1 MTLLVIGK
9 AQKPRS
15 FKGTEVKNLPVDY
28 YNQKGAWMDMD
39 IFEDWFKKKWVPE
52 VQAFLKNKGL
62 PQKTVL
68 LLDNALY
75 HPNESVLKTND
86 GLIVAKFLPPNVTL
100 LIQPMDHGCYI
111 INETSLSSKTS

>member
-1 MTLLVIGK
+1 M
-9 AQKPRS
+9 
-15 FKGTEVKNLPVDY
+15 GTEVKNLPVDY

-62 PQKTVL
+62 PQKAVL
-68 LLDNALY
+68 LLDNAPS

-86 GLIVAKFLPPNVTL
+86 GLIVTKILPPNVTSF
-100 LIQPMDHGCYI
+100 IQPMDHGCYI
-111 INETSLSSKTS
+111 INETSLSSKSSENSC